1 MPTFGGWIRS
11 TELEETEISYENV
24 KSAALVA
31 EKIGL
36 DSIWVADHLLNPLKG
51 EQEKCLEAWTTLT
64 ALGTVTNRVKVAHTT
79 LCQGFR
85 YPAVLAKMAT
95 TLMEITKGRFIL
107 SIGAGWYKRE
117 FESYGAPW
125 EEHDARVARTE
136 EQIQIMKSLWT
147 QELANFEG
155 TFYKILNGRLEPKPD
170 KIPQI
175 WYGGES
181 DASKQLIIRNCDVWL
196 MYDSSPEDVCTKI
209 RDFQS
214 LLGNNKMQYAVSTH
228 VIPGMTDEEAQQRLE
243 ALTQGN
249 VRAKERIKKTGIVG
263 SPKTVYE
270 KLTEYSNNGIDHLLL
285 KFSQTTKDLSF
296 LEEILTQWM
305 SEQNVR

>member
-1 MPTFGGWIRS
+1 MPTFGGWIS
-11 TELEETEISYENV
+11 SAELEETEITYANV

-64 ALGTVTNRVKVAHTT
+64 ALGTETTSVKIAHTT

-117 FESYGAPW
+117 FESYGVPW
-125 EEHDARVARTE
+125 EKHDARVARTE
-136 EQIQIMKSLWT
+136 EQIQIIKSLWT
-147 QELANFEG
+147 QELTNFEG
-155 TFYKILNGRLEPKPD
+155 IYYKIIDGRLSPKPD
-170 KIPQI
+170 KIPKI

-181 DASKQLIIRNCDVWL
+181 NASKQLIIRNCDVWL
-196 MYDSSPEDVCTKI
+196 MYDSSPEEVRNKI
-209 RDFQS
+209 RGFQS
-214 LLGNNKMQYAVSTH
+214 LLGNKKMQYAVSAH
-228 VIPGMTDEEAQQRLE
+228 VISGETDEKAQQRLE
-243 ALTQGN
+243 VLTQGN
-249 VRAKERIKKTGIVG
+249 IRVKERIEKTGVVG
-263 SPKTVYE
+263 SPKTVRE

-285 KFSQTTKDLSF
+285 KFSHTTKDLSF
-296 LEEILTQWM
+296 LEETLAQWM

>member
-1 MPTFGGWIRS
+1 MPTFGGWIS
-11 TELEETEISYENV
+11 SDELEETEITYENV

-36 DSIWVADHLLNPLKG
+36 ESIWVADHLLNPLKG
-51 EQEKCLEAWTTLT
+51 EQENCLEAWTTLT
-64 ALGTVTNRVKVAHTT
+64 ALGTETNKVKVAHTT

-85 YPAVLAKMAT
+85 YPAVLAKMAS

-117 FESYGAPW
+117 FESYGVPW
-125 EEHDARVARTE
+125 EEHDTRVARTE

-147 QELANFEG
+147 KELTNFEG
-155 TFYKILNGRLEPKPD
+155 TFHKIIDGRLEPKPD

-181 DASKQLIIRNCDVWL
+181 DTSKQLIIRNCDVWL
-196 MYDSSPEDVCTKI
+196 MYDSSPEEVKNKM
-209 RDFQS
+209 RDFKS
-214 LLGNNKMQYAVSTH
+214 ILGSKKMQYAVSTH
-228 VIPGMTDEEAQQRLE
+228 VIPGVTDEEAHERLK

-249 VRAKERIKKTGIVG
+249 VRAKERLMTTGIVG
-263 SPKTVYE
+263 SPKTVHE

-296 LEEILTQWM
+296 LEEVLAQWM